1 MNRWLGIAIVAV
13 GVAVAAL
20 GTWYVMHARPK
31 VGALIDT
38 IPADRGQRVLVH
50 AEADGP
56 NSFVTLMEGDREVW
70 DAYVPTYGGRAGAP
84 GIAVGK
90 TCVSIRIVRDGK
102 AEIFALA
109 RNDAQKLGGM
119 GLGHGHG
126 PIDADAKGPI
136 TLTDHERSYEVVS
149 GPDWHQLVAFDLT
162 SGKPLWSV
170 ELGDAPVTDG
180 GIEDHRVWVSQ
191 GQNRH
196 SFEGLSGKP
205 I

>member
-1 MNRWLGIAIVAV
+1 MNRWLGIAIVTI

-31 VGALIDT
+31 VGEIVDT
-38 IPADRGQRVLVH
+38 IAIDDKQKIVVYR
-50 AEADGP
+50 EADGP
-56 NSFVTLMEGDREVW
+56 NSFVEYDVGDETKW
-70 DAYVPTYGGRAGAP
+70 QAYVPTYGGRPGVP
-84 GIAVGK
+84 GIAVGA
-90 TCVSIRIVRDGK
+90 TCVSVRIVRDGK

-109 RNDAQKLGGM
+109 RLDAQKLGGM

-126 PIDADAKGPI
+126 PIDPDARGPV

-149 GPDWHQLVAFDLT
+149 GPDWHQLVAFDLR

-170 ELGDAPVTDG
+170 ELGPAPVTDG
-180 GIEDHRVWVSQ
+180 GIDEHRVWVSQ

>member
-1 MNRWLGIAIVAV
+1 MNRWLGIAIVTV

-31 VGALIDT
+31 LGALIDT
-38 IPADRGQRVLVH
+38 IPADRGQRVVVSH
-50 AEADGP
+50 EADGP
-56 NSFVTLMEGDREVW
+56 NSFVSLMEGDREVW
-70 DAYVPTYGGRAGAP
+70 EAYVPAYGGRPGAP

-90 TCVSIRIVRDGK
+90 TCVSIRIIRDGK

-109 RNDAQKLGGM
+109 RNDSQKLGGM

-126 PIDADAKGPI
+126 PVDPDAKGPV

-170 ELGDAPVTDG
+170 ELGVDPVTDG
-180 GIEDHRVWVSQ
+180 GVEGHRVWIAQ